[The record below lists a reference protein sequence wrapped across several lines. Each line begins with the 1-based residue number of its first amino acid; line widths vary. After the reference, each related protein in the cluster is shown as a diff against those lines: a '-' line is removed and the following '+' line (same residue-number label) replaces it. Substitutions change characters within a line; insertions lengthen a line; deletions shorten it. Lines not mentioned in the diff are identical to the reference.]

1 MGEEIDICTFNFQG
15 LQGVPGL
22 PGVPGPSGPSVSMW
36 YHLLSNFSLQRLL

>member
-1 MGEEIDICTFNFQG
+1 MGEEIDMCTSNFQG

-36 YHLLSNFSLQRLL
+36 YYLLPNFSLQRLL

>member
-1 MGEEIDICTFNFQG
+1 MGEEIDMCTSNFQG

-36 YHLLSNFSLQRLL
+36 YYLLPNLSLQRLL